1 MTLFLRLRRFGR
13 SRHRAAAIR
22 PTLVLTSLIAV
33 RSTLVLTSLI
43 AVSAAIAVTV
53 TIAFSAVSALRSEL
67 TGTIG
72 LSCGEVAAT
81 GTVGDV
87 SDRGT
92 SREGCAECE
101 DSACDP
107 PCGDQFLSIDGD
119 RRFDG
124 AFFLNHVRHPF
135 GSCVS
140 HDHCLSHILTFPV
153 RFLCVV

>member
-67 TGTIG
+67 AG
-72 LSCGEVAAT
+72 
-81 GTVGDV
+81 
-87 SDRGT
+87 
-92 SREGCAECE
+92 
-101 DSACDP
+101 
-107 PCGDQFLSIDGD
+107 
-119 RRFDG
+119 
-124 AFFLNHVRHPF
+124 
-135 GSCVS
+135 
-140 HDHCLSHILTFPV
+140 
-153 RFLCVV
+153 